1 MGAAPKWLEA
11 PASVKLAASVLFHI
25 PTGSKLRGSEPKDAY
40 HTSIIVDDVEYLFD
54 DAGVERCRY
63 FADRRPVSH
72 SVLDSET
79 KIVHMGS
86 TTIDPLEMMRAL
98 RQLFAPGSYD
108 LIRKNCNS
116 FCDCALFYLLSVRL
130 DPRYRE
136 LERIAK
142 WGQKNFGLM
151 NALKMTGLRYHENPR
166 AADFKVD
173 DAVRKLAALRGVPYA
188 PRPGAEEPPK
198 DPPSS
203 GGGMREYCSTRC
215 LGRMT
220 MTGQAGASQ

>member
-1 MGAAPKWLEA
+1 DGRRAEVAGGAGVREA
-11 PASVKLAASVLFHI
+11 GGQRALPH
-25 PTGSKLRGSEPKDAY
+25 PHGRGGSKLRGSEPKDAY

-54 DAGVERCRY
+54 DAGGNRALQVLCGQAARQ
-63 FADRRPVSH
+63 PLG
-72 SVLDSET
+72 VLDSET

-108 LIRKNCNS
+108 LMPRKNCNS

-136 LERIAK
+136 LERRGIAK

-151 NALKMTGLRYHENPR
+151 NALKMTGLRT
-166 AADFKVD
+166 V
-173 DAVRKLAALRGVPYA
+173 
-188 PRPGAEEPPK
+188 
-198 DPPSS
+198 S
-203 GGGMREYCSTRC
+203 
-215 LGRMT
+215 
-220 MTGQAGASQ
+220 